1 MKKIIAFTVAVVI
14 FIGFLVIYN
23 YKLDEFIAS
32 NKNNL
37 YYLVGDEKFN
47 SLEAAKACLNNK
59 ESDSILVLGSSELS
73 AFNTEIVGNGNSNF
87 NMYIIGRGY
96 TKCLQSAL
104 TLGAIQNATKINKV
118 VLIISPQWFEKDSTL
133 SSEIFA
139 SRFQKNHF
147 NMFLKNK
154 KISYEMKQQVINE
167 LKKLE
172 KSDEVEF
179 KKIQQYE
186 NAYLNGNIIDRVSLE
201 ISDNIGNTKQ
211 KIKLIKLLNEFKG
224 TTKSNETVK
233 FENYDFKQLLDNA
246 DKEGKNACT
255 NNEWGI
261 YDDYYNKYVKNSLL
275 QSKNSKSYEDFS
287 NIEEYEY
294 LEMFLKIC
302 NELEVKPL
310 IINVPVNGIWYDYV
324 GVSKTEREKYYK
336 KINEI
341 SLKYGAKVADFSQ
354 CEYEKY
360 FLKDIM
366 HIGWRGW
373 IKVDEEIYK
382 FYKEQ

>member
-47 SLEAAKACLNNK
+47 SLEATKACLNNK

-87 NMYIIGRGY
+87 NMYFIGRGY

-167 LKKLE
+167 LKKL
-172 KSDEVEF
+172 DV
-179 KKIQQYE
+179 
-186 NAYLNGNIIDRVSLE
+186 
-201 ISDNIGNTKQ
+201 
-211 KIKLIKLLNEFKG
+211 
-224 TTKSNETVK
+224 
-233 FENYDFKQLLDNA
+233 
-246 DKEGKNACT
+246 
-255 NNEWGI
+255 
-261 YDDYYNKYVKNSLL
+261 
-275 QSKNSKSYEDFS
+275 
-287 NIEEYEY
+287 
-294 LEMFLKIC
+294 
-302 NELEVKPL
+302 
-310 IINVPVNGIWYDYV
+310 
-324 GVSKTEREKYYK
+324 
-336 KINEI
+336 
-341 SLKYGAKVADFSQ
+341 
-354 CEYEKY
+354 
-360 FLKDIM
+360 
-366 HIGWRGW
+366 
-373 IKVDEEIYK
+373 EEIYYSDK
-382 FYKEQ
+382 YTMHELWLNMFKYCYKHRVNMWFY